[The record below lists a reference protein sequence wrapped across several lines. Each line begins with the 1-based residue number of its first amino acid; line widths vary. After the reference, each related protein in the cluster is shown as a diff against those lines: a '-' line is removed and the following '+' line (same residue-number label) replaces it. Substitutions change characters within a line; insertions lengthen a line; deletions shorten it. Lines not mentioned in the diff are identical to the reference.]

1 VGQEDNGCGNSMQLL
16 FVKAA
21 PSAVTVITFD
31 SEKRRRRILS
41 EPEAARKKH
50 WPKVVHRHL
59 PGAGS
64 DLFIVRRAAVPS
76 VFCPE
81 SETRH

>member
-1 VGQEDNGCGNSMQLL
+1 L

-41 EPEAARKKH
+41 EPEAARKK
-50 WPKVVHRHL
+50 R
-59 PGAGS
+59 
-64 DLFIVRRAAVPS
+64 
-76 VFCPE
+76 
-81 SETRH
+81 